1 MKILRT
7 LICAILF
14 ASIHF
19 CLSGQN
25 VDSLMNAGLKLQQKY
40 KFQEAIA
47 VYQKV
52 LDIRPNDP
60 NGMYQK
66 ALCHMRNSEPQE
78 ALSIF
83 LRLTGV
89 RPDFVG
95 GFYGAATA
103 YSSLENYPKT
113 VEYIEKAMEF
123 EPKNHEYY
131 MVRGQAYANMGDNKK
146 ACKDFKTAK
155 KLGNRHAKF
164 SMQKYCK

>member
-1 MKILRT
+1 MRILRI
-7 LICAILF
+7 LIYVTLF

-19 CLSGQN
+19 SLRGQN
-25 VDSLMNAGLKLQQKY
+25 IDSLMNAGLKLQQQF
-40 KFQEAIA
+40 KFQEAIV

-52 LDIRPNDP
+52 LDVRPNDP

-66 ALCHMRNSEPQE
+66 ALCHMRNNEPQE

-83 LRLTGV
+83 LKLTSL
-89 RPDFVG
+89 RSDFVG

-103 YSSLENYPKT
+103 YSSLENYPKA

-155 KLGNRHAKF
+155 KMGNPHAKF